1 MSGLRSR
8 YCALNNISNEFC
20 FIVDYNLIADCNV
33 KDLLV
38 ESMKTTL
45 ELDKWKEKIDF
56 NVESVKIGK

>member
-1 MSGLRSR
+1 MLCS
-8 YCALNNISNEFC
+8 NNFYYIE
-20 FIVDYNLIADCNV
+20 DYNSIADCNV